1 MYDELVKR
9 LRELQT
15 ITEHCDEQSCDE
27 CENRELC
34 DKHDNKTLSGTY
46 KEAADAVEELQKLT
60 DAQLD
65 IIKQYQVYLNKTRWI
80 PVTERLPEAG
90 ERVLCYC
97 RANIYEVMKM
107 RTDGDWVHNDQVY
120 DSAYMSGFVTHW
132 MPLPTPPKEE

>member
-46 KEAADAVEELQKLT
+46 KEAADAIEELQQLT
-60 DAQLD
+60 NAQLD
-65 IIKQYQVYLNKTRWI
+65 IIKQYQAYLDKTRWI
-80 PVTERLPEAG
+80 PVTERLPEKPGIYAVWTARGFGNHLSASNWDG
-90 ERVLCYC
+90 ESWSLC
-97 RANIYEVMKM
+97 
-107 RTDGDWVHNDQVY
+107 
-120 DSAYMSGFVTHW
+120 VTHW
-132 MPLPTPPKEE
+132 MPLPTPPKEEQT

>member
-46 KEAADAVEELQKLT
+46 KEAADAIEELQAAEK
-60 DAQLD
+60 
-65 IIKQYQVYLNKTRWI
+65 KYL
-80 PVTERLPEAG
+80 
-90 ERVLCYC
+90 
-97 RANIYEVMKM
+97 ANISALETENQHLKREREWMPVASTRDFNTVKSDLM
-107 RTDGDWVHNDQVY
+107 RHLFLSCQKTDGEILWY
-120 DSAYMSGFVTHW
+120 DGTIEVLVEFLSILNQKA
-132 MPLPTPPKEE
+132 EEGE